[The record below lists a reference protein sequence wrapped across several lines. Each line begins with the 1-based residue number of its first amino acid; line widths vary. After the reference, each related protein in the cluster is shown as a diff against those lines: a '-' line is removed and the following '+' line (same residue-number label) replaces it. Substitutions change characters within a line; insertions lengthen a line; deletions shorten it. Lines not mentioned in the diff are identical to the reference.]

1 MGSLNLK
8 ELAKITNI
16 KKSPYTYIDLHFD
29 VQQVQKSVS
38 NTNSIRSIKG
48 KDLEIDADE
57 AAIRNSIFNILSTR
71 PRQRF
76 LLPTFGCD
84 LMGYIGSPVSDV
96 TGEQIGRTI
105 YQALKVWEPRIKVL
119 NVYVVGYPE
128 QHEYQITLTIE
139 IPSLKKTDIKII
151 STLTDSGIME
161 SRID

>member
-1 MGSLNLK
+1 
-8 ELAKITNI
+8 
-16 KKSPYTYIDLHFD
+16 
-29 VQQVQKSVS
+29 
-38 NTNSIRSIKG
+38 
-48 KDLEIDADE
+48 
-57 AAIRNSIFNILSTR
+57 
-71 PRQRF
+71 
-76 LLPTFGCD
+76 
-84 LMGYIGSPVSDV
+84 VSDV

-151 STLTDSGIME
+151 STLTDSGILE